1 MSYWVRR
8 ILSSIVIGLFAF
20 ASPALAN
27 ETIASATATANC
39 SGFQLTVTADNLLNC
54 FGYNIDFTFTLTPA
68 SGPATLAPGMFTFT
82 SSPSAMGCT
91 ANGTPTVSDTVNIP
105 GSWPGGPL
113 TGNFTVTGTDSI
125 MPNTPGGATTPGPDI
140 TFGGSSSLT
149 LTCAPT
155 GVACPAT
162 LGFWKH
168 HAFPSTVVLAGGLT
182 IGGVLYSPS
191 ELLTIL
197 NATGSGNAV
206 AILGKQLVAALLNLA
221 AGGVHNPV
229 ADAAIANAESL
240 LLSNNLNLLTSSVKP
255 SSTLG
260 GQLTADASVLDN
272 YNSANFNTCS
282 EGSGLMTGSK

>member
-1 MSYWVRR
+1 
-8 ILSSIVIGLFAF
+8 
-20 ASPALAN
+20 
-27 ETIASATATANC
+27 
-39 SGFQLTVTADNLLNC
+39 
-54 FGYNIDFTFTLTPA
+54 
-68 SGPATLAPGMFTFT
+68 
-82 SSPSAMGCT
+82 
-91 ANGTPTVSDTVNIP
+91 
-105 GSWPGGPL
+105 
-113 TGNFTVTGTDSI
+113 

-155 GVACPAT
+155 GAACPAT

-168 HAFPSTVVLAGGLT
+168 HAFPSTVVRAGGLT

-191 ELLTIL
+191 DLLTIL
-197 NATGSGNAV
+197 NANGGNAA

-221 AGGVHNPV
+221 AGGVHNPL

-260 GQLTADASVLDN
+260 SQLPADASVLDKH
-272 YNSANFNTCS
+272 NSANFNTCS